1 MTKAGASDSHT
12 VPDHRDL
19 PSHRL
24 RLPRFITDEEIGLGE
39 VVTRATSYLGMKSC
53 GACARRAAALDRWLV
68 FTR

>member
-1 MTKAGASDSHT
+1 MTKAGDGDSHNF
-12 VPDHRDL
+12 RDQSEL

-39 VVTRATSYLGMKSC
+39 VVTRATSYLGIKPC